1 MQAWGRFF
9 CLHIAILRKQAK
21 EPSPC
26 LLKER
31 SLLFMILRP
40 NFNRTEAEFLML
52 LVAMIWGITFVLV
65 KDALADISP
74 FLFLG
79 IRFILAFVV
88 LALLSFKNIK
98 KVRDTTL
105 AAGSLIGFF
114 LFIGYVFQTVG
125 LQYTS
130 SSNAGFITGVSVVL
144 VPIMVAVKKRKLP
157 SWQTS
162 LTVIIAAVGLFLLSV
177 PAGKISL
184 GYGDLLVLICAFG
197 FALHIVFVD
206 HYSHRHNAVAITGIQ
221 ILFVGVLCMIIGLL
235 TEPWPRHLSSITIS
249 AIIIT
254 SVFATSM
261 AFLLQN
267 YLQKFSTP
275 TRFAVVLTSEP
286 VFAALAGFIWAGE
299 ILTGR
304 AYTGAGLILLAML
317 LSVLLRKNFEVHGD
331 KLSG

>member
-1 MQAWGRFF
+1 M
-9 CLHIAILRKQAK
+9 
-21 EPSPC
+21 
-26 LLKER
+26 
-31 SLLFMILRP
+31 MRP
-40 NFNRTEAEFLML
+40 NFKRTEAEFFML
-52 LVAMIWGITFVLV
+52 LVAAIWGITFVLV
-65 KDALADISP
+65 KDALATIGP

-79 IRFILAFVV
+79 IRFILAFLV
-88 LALLSFKNIK
+88 LALLSYKNMKKIK
-98 KVRDTTL
+98 DSTL
-105 AAGSLIGFF
+105 AAGCLLGFF

-125 LQYTS
+125 LQYTT

-144 VPIMVAVKKRKLP
+144 VPIMVAIKVRKFP

-162 LTVIIAAVGLFLLSV
+162 LTVVLAAIGLFLLSV
-177 PAGKISL
+177 PAGKITL
-184 GYGDLLVLICAFG
+184 GYGDFLILICAFG

-221 ILFVGVLCMIIGLL
+221 ILFVGALCLIIGLL
-235 TEPWPRHLSSITIS
+235 NEPWPQHFSTLTIA

-286 VFAALAGFIWAGE
+286 VFAALAGYLWADE
-299 ILTGR
+299 MLSRR
-304 AYTGAGLILLAML
+304 AYLGACLILLAMV
-317 LSVLLRKNFEVHGD
+317 LSVLLRRNTK
-331 KLSG
+331 SQ

>member
-1 MQAWGRFF
+1 M
-9 CLHIAILRKQAK
+9 K
-21 EPSPC
+21 
-26 LLKER
+26 
-31 SLLFMILRP
+31 LRP
-40 NFNRTEAEFLML
+40 DFKRTEAEFLMV
-52 LVAMIWGITFVLV
+52 LVAMIWGVTFVLV
-65 KDALADISP
+65 KDALADIGP

-79 IRFILAFVV
+79 IRFILAFLV
-88 LALLSFKNIK
+88 LALLSYKNIK
-98 KVRDTTL
+98 KVKDSTL
-105 AAGSLIGFF
+105 AAGCLLGFF

-144 VPIMVAVKKRKLP
+144 VPIMVAIKNLKMPR
-157 SWQTS
+157 WQTT
-162 LTVIIAAVGLFLLSV
+162 LTVIMAAIGLFLLSV

-184 GYGDLLVLICAFG
+184 GYGDFLILICAFG

-206 HYSHRHNAVAITGIQ
+206 HYSHRHNALAITGIQ
-221 ILFVGVLCMIIGLL
+221 ILFVGILCMIIGLL
-235 TEPWPRHLSSITIS
+235 NEPWPQHFSISTIS
-249 AIIIT
+249 AIIVT

-299 ILTGR
+299 ILTVR
-304 AYTGAGLILLAML
+304 AYTGAGVILLSML
-317 LSVLLRKNFEVHGD
+317 ISVLLRKKTD
-331 KLSG
+331 PKTKLASSN

>member
-1 MQAWGRFF
+1 MKIKHDF
-9 CLHIAILRKQAK
+9 K
-21 EPSPC
+21 
-26 LLKER
+26 
-31 SLLFMILRP
+31 
-40 NFNRTEAEFLML
+40 RTEAEFLMV

-65 KDALADISP
+65 KDALADIGP

-79 IRFILAFVV
+79 IRFILAFLV
-88 LALLSFKNIK
+88 LALLSYRSIK
-98 KVRDTTL
+98 KVKDTTL

-144 VPIMVAVKKRKLP
+144 VPIMIAIKNREMP

-162 LTVIIAAVGLFLLSV
+162 LTVIMAAIGLFLLSV
-177 PAGKISL
+177 PAGKLSL
-184 GYGDLLVLICAFG
+184 GYGDFLILICALG

-221 ILFVGVLCMIIGLL
+221 ILFVGILCMIIGLL
-235 TEPWPRHLSSITIS
+235 NEPWPQHFSSITIS
-249 AIIIT
+249 AIIVT

-286 VFAALAGFIWAGE
+286 VFAALAGFVWAGE
-299 ILTGR
+299 ILSRR
-304 AYTGAGLILLAML
+304 AYIGAGLILLAML
-317 LSVLLRKNFEVHGD
+317 LSVLLRKDTESD
-331 KLSG
+331 PELADSDL